1 MIVIEP
7 LISAQDVNYFR
18 QKLSELPWQDGTNT
32 AMGMASSVK
41 NNNQADNADPKV
53 RQLSNELLAKV
64 GGHSTLISA
73 ALPHKIFP
81 PVFNLYS
88 ETQEYGYHVDAAIM
102 RIPGTQDVLRS
113 DISMT
118 VFLNDPDQY
127 EGGELVISTEF
138 GEQQVKLPAGHAVV
152 YPSSSLHKVN
162 AVTKGQRIAAIT
174 WMQSMVPDTS
184 LRQTLYQL
192 DRSIQNLIADNKTN
206 RQELDRL
213 HNVYHNLIRQFSQLG

>member
-1 MIVIEP
+1 MIVIDP

-192 DRSIQNLIADNKTN
+192 DRSIQSLIADNKTN